1 MVTKYYVFYFFKLCK
16 WYQIALCT
24 TYRKQSFD
32 LHLYMK
38 CNTGQKLVNM
48 IHQTACK
55 QIENY
60 ITYCVPKDDG
70 FVRRTET
77 KKTKVA
83 LRKIW
88 IHETSDATK

>member
-1 MVTKYYVFYFFKLCK
+1 M
-16 WYQIALCT
+16 
-24 TYRKQSFD
+24 
-32 LHLYMK
+32 HLYMK

-83 LRKIW
+83 IRKI
-88 IHETSDATK
+88 